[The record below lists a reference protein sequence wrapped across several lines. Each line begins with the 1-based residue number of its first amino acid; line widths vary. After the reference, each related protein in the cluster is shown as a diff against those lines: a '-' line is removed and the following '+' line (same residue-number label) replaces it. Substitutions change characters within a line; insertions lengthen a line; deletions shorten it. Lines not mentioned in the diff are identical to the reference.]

1 MRCIYLLLASVC
13 ILVWALSPVEAL
25 TIKSLTVNLVED
37 GDAQVDL
44 QYELS
49 LPEQAAVLFQI
60 TDIRATLE
68 NTLNQNLNHPVTVS
82 NANMTTADLTI
93 SGFTSV
99 VEKDGNRVMVMPAFS
114 LDRAETV
121 MKQIWY
127 GPITSPDFSP
137 DVTEFI
143 FPDGY
148 TEYYYN
154 QLSFPAITRTL

>member
-1 MRCIYLLLASVC
+1 MRRTYLLLACVC
-13 ILVWALSPVEAL
+13 ILVFATTPVQAL
-25 TIKSLTVNLVED
+25 TIKSLTVNLLAD

-44 QYELS
+44 RYELS
-49 LPEQAAVLFQI
+49 LPEQAAVIFQI

-68 NTLNQNLNHPVTVS
+68 NTLNQNLNRPVKVY
-82 NANMTTADLTI
+82 NANMTTSDLVITGFADI
-93 SGFTSV
+93 
-99 VEKDGNRVMVMPAFS
+99 VEKDGNRVMVMPSFS
-114 LDRAETV
+114 LERAENV
-121 MKQIWY
+121 MKQVWY

-154 QLSFPAITRTL
+154 QISFPSITRTL